1 MAIPSKYHRHAG
13 AFHRC
18 VDLCRPNSARPPTH
32 DGVLEGLEFW
42 QSPHAHVHAH
52 GLEALWEVA
61 QAADSLQEEDDV
73 DALPSLS
80 GEDIDRRMVGDFEG

>member
-1 MAIPSKYHRHAG
+1 VVVPLEYHRHAG
-13 AFHRC
+13 AFHRY
-18 VDLCRPNSARPPTH
+18 VDLYRPNAARPPTH

-42 QSPHAHVHAH
+42 QSPHAHAHAH

-61 QAADSLQEEDDV
+61 QAADNLQEDDV

-80 GEDIDRRMVGDFEG
+80 GEDIDRRMVGDFEE